1 MKKNLFLSV
10 IVILLLSCSSSQKTY
25 TDTFSESFCKDRTI
39 IFTLNQPNSIEI
51 EMMGITGG
59 QVPKRPNA
67 RRCFAKSI
75 EKLAEETN
83 LNMEYRESYQKSNA
97 SEIHIEATLDRIL
110 WIFTLSTTE
119 MKANMKYTVPEYDLS
134 YESTGIFKKSL
145 GLLGE
150 ENTLIKAMKN
160 ANYLLLKEFDKNN
173 EFK

>member
-1 MKKNLFLSV
+1 MKKNLLVFALT
-10 IVILLLSCSSSQKTY
+10 IILLGCSSSQKTY
-25 TDTFSESFCKDRTI
+25 TNTFSEGFCKGRTI

-51 EMMGITGG
+51 EMIGPTGG
-59 QVPKRPNA
+59 QVPKRPDA
-67 RRCFAKSI
+67 YRCFAKSI
-75 EKLAEETN
+75 EKLAEETH
-83 LNMEYRESYQKSNA
+83 LNMHYQESYQKSND

-119 MKANMKYTVPEYDLS
+119 MKANMEYSVPGYDLN
-134 YESTGIFKKSL
+134 YESTGTFKKSL

>member
-1 MKKNLFLSV
+1 MKKTLIIFALV
-10 IVILLLSCSSSQKTY
+10 IILLGCSSSQKTY
-25 TDTFSESFCKDRTI
+25 TNTFSESFCKERTI

-51 EMMGITGG
+51 EMIGPTGG
-59 QVPKRPNA
+59 QIPKRPNA

-75 EKLAEETN
+75 EKLAEETH
-83 LNMEYRESYQKSNA
+83 LNMQYRELYQKSND
-97 SEIHIEATLDRIL
+97 SEIHIEATLDRIF

-119 MKANMKYTVPEYDLS
+119 MKANMKYTVPEYDLT
-134 YESTGIFKKSL
+134 YESSGIFKKSL